1 MALPVQ
7 FRWLDIHGRVKRQTL
22 TSTATTLAAAL
33 TDVTA
38 FVALFDAVSDGGL
51 QSVSISQTDDSD
63 AFVAAAGSNIDVNGS
78 LLVQGDDGFK
88 YDLNLPM
95 ILASLVT
102 GGGAIDI
109 GDAALVSFTNQFL
122 TGGAW
127 RVNNRFPTFITS
139 VISGQLD
146 K

>member
-7 FRWLDIHGRVKRQTL
+7 FRWLDTFGRVKRQTL
-22 TSTATTLAAAL
+22 TTTSTTIAAAL

-38 FVALFDAVSDGGL
+38 FVALWDAVSDGGL
-51 QSVSISQTDDSD
+51 QSVSISQTSEAD
-63 AFVAAAGSNIDVNGS
+63 AFAAAAGSNIDENGS

-102 GGGAIDI
+102 GGGAINI
-109 GDAALVSFTNQFL
+109 GDAALVAFTNQFL
-122 TGGAW
+122 TAGKW

>member
-1 MALPVQ
+1 MLQVQ

-22 TSTATTLAAAL
+22 TTTSTTLAAAL

-51 QSVSISQTDDSD
+51 QSISVSVQNDDD
-63 AFVAAAGSNIDVNGS
+63 TYAAAAGSNIDVNGS
-78 LLVQGDDGFK
+78 LKVQGDDGFK

-95 ILASLVT
+95 ILSSLVT
-102 GGGAIDI
+102 GGGAINI
-109 GDAALVSFTNQFL
+109 GDAALVSFTDQFL
-122 TGGAW
+122 TGGKW

>member
-1 MALPVQ
+1 MAIQVQ
-7 FRWLDIHGRVKRQTL
+7 YRWLDIFGRVKRQTL
-22 TSTATTLAAAL
+22 TTTSTTIAAAL

-38 FVALFDAVSDGGL
+38 FVALFDPVSDGGL
-51 QSVSISQTDDSD
+51 QSISISVQDLSD
-63 AFVAAAGSNIDVNGS
+63 AFAAAAGSNIDVNGS
-78 LLVQGDDGFK
+78 LKVQGADGFK

-95 ILASLVT
+95 ILSSLVT

-109 GDAALVSFTNQFL
+109 LDAALVSFTNQFL
-122 TGGAW
+122 VAGKW
-127 RVNNRFPTFITS
+127 RVNNRFPTEITS

>member
-1 MALPVQ
+1 MLQIQ

-22 TSTATTLAAAL
+22 TTTSATLAAAL
-33 TDVTA
+33 ADVTA

-51 QSVSISQTDDSD
+51 QSISVSVQNDDD
-63 AFVAAAGSNIDVNGS
+63 TYAAAAGSNIDVNGS
-78 LLVQGDDGFK
+78 LKVQGDDGFK

-95 ILASLVT
+95 ILSSLVT
-102 GGGAIDI
+102 GGGAINI
-109 GDAALVSFTNQFL
+109 GDAALVSFTDQFL
-122 TGGAW
+122 TGGKW

>member
-7 FRWLDIHGRVKRQTL
+7 FRWLDTFGRVKRQTL
-22 TSTATTLAAAL
+22 TTTSTTLAAAL

-38 FVALFDAVSDGGL
+38 FVALWDAVSDGGL
-51 QSVSISQTDDSD
+51 ESVSISQTDESD
-63 AFVAAAGSNIDVNGS
+63 AFAAAAGSNIDVNGS

-95 ILASLVT
+95 ILSSLVT
-102 GGGAIDI
+102 GGGAINI
-109 GDAALVSFTNQFL
+109 ADAALVSFTDQFL
-122 TGGAW
+122 TGGKW

>member
-7 FRWLDIHGRVKRQTL
+7 FRWLDTFGRVKRQTL
-22 TSTATTLAAAL
+22 TSTATTLAQAI
-33 TDVTA
+33 TDVGA
-38 FVALFDAVSDGGL
+38 FVTLWDAVSDGGL
-51 QSVSISQTDDSD
+51 ESVSISQTDLTD
-63 AFVAAAGSNIDVNGS
+63 AFAAGAGSNIDVNGS
-78 LLVQGDDGFK
+78 LLCQGDDGFK

-109 GDAALVSFTNQFL
+109 GDAALVAFTNQFL
-122 TGGAW
+122 TAGAW
-127 RVNNRFPTFITS
+127 RLNNRFPTFITS

>member
-1 MALPVQ
+1 MLQVQ

-22 TSTATTLAAAL
+22 TTTATTIAAAL
-33 TDVTA
+33 TNVTA

-51 QSVSISQTDDSD
+51 QSVSVAVQNDDD
-63 AFVAAAGSNIDVNGS
+63 TYAAAAGSNIDVNGS
-78 LLVQGDDGFK
+78 LKVQGDDGFK
-88 YDLNLPM
+88 YDLNVPM

-102 GGGAIDI
+102 GGGAINI

-122 TGGAW
+122 TGGVW